1 LDREAHH
8 TGCRCTG
15 LPVGDHH
22 IACFVSKGL
31 DGQTHVGA
39 NARSVDHRAVFWFSA
54 SAGFEQRLSNF
65 NNVQYVGDIEVG
77 GQQVG
82 ALFDTGSDDL
92 VLRSA
97 ECHGCTHHAPPY
109 DHHRSEHYKLHGV
122 IHKITYGAGS
132 CSVVRGWDS
141 VSVGP
146 LHAPEQEIWEVM
158 HHSIPLWEH
167 AAYSALVGM
176 SPTAGSGYVRG
187 STLLASLGVDAFS
200 VCLGRANGSD
210 GYLTWGALRAPGHPA
225 ARLLVHDQWVARL
238 GNITLAGAPSVRLCG
253 SSPCSVLLDT
263 GHSLIE
269 GPQAQILELSKHID
283 GGARRAGVSASV
295 GRRLVEPPVEGGT
308 SAQLPAVGVFLNGPG
323 RDYHTAL
330 PGLIPSLGA
339 FAERLPLSAWLL
351 WGWTF

>member
-1 LDREAHH
+1 
-8 TGCRCTG
+8 
-15 LPVGDHH
+15 
-22 IACFVSKGL
+22 
-31 DGQTHVGA
+31 
-39 NARSVDHRAVFWFSA
+39 
-54 SAGFEQRLSNF
+54 
-65 NNVQYVGDIEVG
+65 
-77 GQQVG
+77 
-82 ALFDTGSDDL
+82 
-92 VLRSA
+92 
-97 ECHGCTHHAPPY
+97 
-109 DHHRSEHYKLHGV
+109 
-122 IHKITYGAGS
+122 
-132 CSVVRGWDS
+132 
-141 VSVGP
+141 
-146 LHAPEQEIWEVM
+146 M

-283 GGARRAGVSASV
+283 GGLLQPTRAAHPEVRGGRPAAGAAAPGLRRPRRGHARGRAPRVALPAHGRHAEGVPA
-295 GRRLVEPPVEGGT
+295 
-308 SAQLPAVGVFLNGPG
+308 AQLPARVHDGAWGVLGELGPQWVIGMPFFRQYRTTFDRAEHAMSFEAMGPADCQRGGAAAPAGVSLAARGG
-323 RDYHTAL
+323 RAEAAAL
-330 PGLIPSLGA
+330 APVEVDLRDVVALA
-339 FAERLPLSAWLL
+339 ARRHAAPLALVA
-351 WGWTF
+351 G